1 MRRSRSDEQKLE
13 AVEDVLAGLARIQTN
28 MDLSRKAL
36 ACMSTDPRVAERAL
50 ALLEAT
56 ALDTTAR
63 CQQIQQ
69 QVIVATEYPYGREPE
84 RVLA

>member
-1 MRRSRSDEQKLE
+1 MRKSRSDEQKLE
-13 AVEDVLAGLARIQTN
+13 AVEDMLASLARIQIN
-28 MDLSRKAL
+28 MSVAQKAMT
-36 ACMSTDPRVAERAL
+36 CMSTDPRVAERAL

-84 RVLA
+84 KVTV

>member
-1 MRRSRSDEQKLE
+1 MRRSRETDKRLE
-13 AVEDVLAGLARIQTN
+13 TVEDALAGLARIRFN
-28 MDLSRKAL
+28 AEVSRKAL

-50 ALLEAT
+50 ALLEAA

-63 CQQIQQ
+63 CQVIQR

-84 RVLA
+84 EVTA